1 METPANGLTDFAEIG
16 NARKQMLAIKLEQSG
31 TDSVAGGLSS
41 NIDPKG
47 YLSGLTSQIHKTEAE
62 IG

>member
-1 METPANGLTDFAEIG
+1 MTDFAEIG
-16 NARKQMLAIKLEQSG
+16 NARIKMLSIKLEQSG
-31 TDSVAGGLSS
+31 TDSVAGLSS